1 MIKLNSLLPTIT
13 GPALVQGMQKG
24 LPTAGPSIAID
35 GSNFINGDNQSS
47 CPGTV
52 TGVGPNS
59 RSVFGPGLAVVD
71 SGNVTTNLE
80 IRQFCIGILSL
91 RSHDNRFDHNT
102 IHNTSGAA
110 AILITGD
117 AGDAAGSSTSGLSV
131 NNLIDSNLIYQTGDG
146 FECTRGTA
154 NTTYR
159 NNVMYELRDRPD
171 VPYSQGIECAGTADR
186 IYIIDNTFTGYSDG
200 LQLNAATNT
209 VVAGNT
215 INASTFGITWSG
227 SGVAIGNT
235 ITGGRMGIG
244 PSGAASAITL
254 SQNSI
259 YNNGHAEIISAAGSA
274 GGTTNPA
281 SPALLGIDFGS
292 NGPTAN
298 DGTADTNPQNFP
310 VLSNTSVWNPNGTVI
325 LNGTITSSPN
335 AILKLEFFANHGL
348 NPSGFAEGEMFL
360 GRVTVTTD
368 AAGAATFTFTS
379 SPNPLGDGSTSVYFT
394 ATATNTAGS
403 TSEFSAPVQLSR

>member
-1 MIKLNSLLPTIT
+1 MLAAALLASVSTLSNAALFLVTKYADDGSPGTLRWAIGQNNANPNPAGNTIQILTVGAPPYVIKLNSLLPSII

-35 GSNFINGDNQSS
+35 GSNFINGDDQSS

-52 TGVGPNS
+52 SGFGPNS

-71 SGNVTTNLE
+71 SGNVRITNLE

-117 AGDAAGSSTSGLSV
+117 AGDPAGSSTAGLSV
-131 NNLIDSNLIYQTGDG
+131 NNLIDSNLVYQTGDG

-159 NNVMYELRDRPD
+159 NNVLYELRDRPN

-209 VVAGNT
+209 VVSGNT
-215 INASTFGITWSG
+215 ISGSTFGITWSG

-235 ITGGRMGIG
+235 
-244 PSGAASAITL
+244 
-254 SQNSI
+254 
-259 YNNGHAEIISAAGSA
+259 
-274 GGTTNPA
+274 
-281 SPALLGIDFGS
+281 SPAVAWVSARPAPQARSRSPRTAFTTTVM
-292 NGPTAN
+292 PTSFRRRVPPAERP
-298 DGTADTNPQNFP
+298 TPP
-310 VLSNTSVWNPNGTVI
+310 VRRSW
-325 LNGTITSSPN
+325 
-335 AILKLEFFANHGL
+335 A
-348 NPSGFAEGEMFL
+348 
-360 GRVTVTTD
+360 
-368 AAGAATFTFTS
+368 
-379 SPNPLGDGSTSVYFT
+379 STS
-394 ATATNTAGS
+394 ARMA
-403 TSEFSAPVQLSR
+403 